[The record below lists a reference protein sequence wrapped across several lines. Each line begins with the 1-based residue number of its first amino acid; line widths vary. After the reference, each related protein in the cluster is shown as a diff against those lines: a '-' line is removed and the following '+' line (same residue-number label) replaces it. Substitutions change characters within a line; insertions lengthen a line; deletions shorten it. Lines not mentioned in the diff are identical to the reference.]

1 MCSSL
6 TGVMISMPL
15 TQVAGIRL
23 VVDLKQIAASFIL
36 QMCIR
41 QAGILCLRWNPCR
54 AIMSTATMNWL
65 VVFTASFMLMKQQRT
80 MGIVGMVILPIMC
93 KTRRSLKTIMNPE
106 RTAYMVC
113 LARMSKILII
123 EVRLDTTGLW
133 LISIRNPTV
142 MVNITEK
149 NTQWLTF
156 FMGLKGTMAMM
167 LVFLLTL
174 LCTMNPF

>member
-1 MCSSL
+1 
-6 TGVMISMPL
+6 
-15 TQVAGIRL
+15 
-23 VVDLKQIAASFIL
+23 
-36 QMCIR
+36 
-41 QAGILCLRWNPCR
+41 
-54 AIMSTATMNWL
+54 MSTATMNWL

-93 KTRRSLKTIMNPE
+93 KTRRSLKTIMNHE

-142 MVNITEK
+142 MVSITEK

-174 LCTMNPF
+174 LCTKNPF